1 MSNTE
6 NIDNTEEYEMPHVS
20 DTARFNATIG
30 ITIIRGN
37 RSGWPKFGVDDQ
49 ILPGE
54 TAGEF
59 MNRVND
65 LALEGAFRTAE
76 NTAILLENDI
86 EASRK
91 DK

>member
-1 MSNTE
+1 MSNEETK
-6 NIDNTEEYEMPHVS
+6 NTEEYEMPTVS
-20 DTARFNATIG
+20 DTARFSASIG

-37 RSGWPKFGVDDQ
+37 RTGWPKFSVDDQ

-54 TAGEF
+54 TVGEF

-76 NTAILLENDI
+76 NTAMLIENDI
-86 EASRK
+86 ETNRK

>member
-1 MSNTE
+1 MSNEKT
-6 NIDNTEEYEMPHVS
+6 DNTDEYDMPPVS
-20 DTARFNATIG
+20 PTARFSTSIG

-37 RSGWPKFGVDDQ
+37 RTGWPKFSVDDQ

-54 TAGEF
+54 TVGEF

-76 NTAILLENDI
+76 NTAMLIENDI
-86 EASRK
+86 ETARK

>member
-1 MSNTE
+1 MSNEEIE
-6 NIDNTEEYEMPHVS
+6 NAEEYEMPAVS
-20 DTARFNATIG
+20 DTARFSASIG

-37 RSGWPKFGVDDQ
+37 RTGWPKFSVDDQ

-76 NTAILLENDI
+76 NTAMLLENDI
-86 EASRK
+86 ETNRK